1 MDAIKEVKIMTSDIM
16 SRYQAA
22 EESRRLILHYLHN
35 ILSYAKSSAS
45 LTETK
50 VSDLRSIIY
59 NCFMVLRFK
68 AMMKKVQLSYCIDG
82 NLPRLYLNSISI
94 RQILIN
100 LLDNAVKYTYNG
112 SVSLIANWKPDKTA
126 WSVPLKF
133 RCSAPNSLILNQTI
147 GDLEKSQVGT
157 VGSYEDENQEPD
169 YSEGISDSFNYH
181 GELKGNLEIRIENV
195 GEYTSSTN
203 KGTGIGHTIVGRLI
217 IKQGGSIK
225 PLTKS
230 NNTFSIQIILPVS
243 VAEESEQDVDNMKD
257 REVIIIGDLPHE
269 ITSEL
274 HDIGC
279 RLTTVSKFEE
289 VNNIDENAIIIASDS
304 VWESEEKVK
313 YLPGSKFMFHHKYA
327 SRSFREY
334 ASDPAFRNKLSSMLK
349 GKVKK
354 LGDLFEAY
362 QETETE
368 RDCRPKLKILVIDD
382 EPFHAQIVTKMVES
396 KYDVETFIEPLQAL
410 EYITACHSDISAI
423 LVDLNMPTID
433 GFTLCKTIRSFELK
447 HDFESVPIISMSGD
461 EISKIKLIE
470 ATFTSGLTKP
480 FSRSLLL
487 NELDRA
493 TRKISF
499 NRSFSN

>member
-1 MDAIKEVKIMTSDIM
+1 MDAIKEVKIPTSDILF
-16 SRYQAA
+16 RYQAA
-22 EESRRLILHYLHN
+22 EESRRLILHYLHT
-35 ILSYAKSSAS
+35 ILSYAKSSET

-68 AMMKKVQLSYCIDG
+68 AMMKKVQLSYCIDE

-112 SVSLIANWKPDKTA
+112 SVSLIVIWKPDKTA
-126 WSVPLKF
+126 WSIPLKF

-147 GDLEKSQVGT
+147 DDLDKSQLNT

-169 YSEGISDSFNYH
+169 YSNSSSDNFNYH
-181 GELKGNLEIRIENV
+181 GEMRGKLEIRIENI
-195 GEYTSSTN
+195 GEYTASPN

-217 IKQGGSIK
+217 KNLGGTIK
-225 PLTKS
+225 PLNKS
-230 NNTFSIQIILPVS
+230 NNTFVIKITFPLS
-243 VAEESEQDVDNMKD
+243 VAEESEQDIDSMKD
-257 REVIIIGDLPHE
+257 RELIIIGDLPHE

-279 RLTTVSKFEE
+279 RLTTVSTCEE
-289 VNNIDENAIIIASDS
+289 INNIDDNAIIIASDS
-304 VWESEEKVK
+304 AWEREEDLK
-313 YLPGSKFMFHHKYA
+313 YLPGSKILFHNKYA
-327 SRSFREY
+327 SQSFREY
-334 ASDPAFRNKLSSMLK
+334 ARDPALRNKLSCMLK
-349 GKVKK
+349 GKVKR

-362 QETETE
+362 EETETE
-368 RDCRPKLKILVIDD
+368 RDGRPKLKILVIDD

-396 KYDVETFIEPLQAL
+396 RYDVETFIEPLQAL
-410 EYITACHSDISAI
+410 EYIKACHSDISAI

-433 GFTLCKTIRSFELK
+433 GFTLCKAIRSFELK
-447 HDFESVPIISMSGD
+447 HNFDNVSIISMSGD
-461 EISKIKLIE
+461 EISKMKLIQ

-493 TRKISF
+493 TRKISC

>member
-1 MDAIKEVKIMTSDIM
+1 MDAIKEVNIKTSDIM
-16 SRYQAA
+16 FRYQAA

-45 LTETK
+45 LTETT

-94 RQILIN
+94 RQIFIN

-112 SVSLIANWKPDKTA
+112 SVSLIASWKPDKRA

-147 GDLEKSQVGT
+147 DDLDVSQLNI
-157 VGSYEDENQEPD
+157 VGSYEEENQEPD

-181 GELKGNLEIRIENV
+181 GEMKGKLEIRIENV

-217 IKQGGSIK
+217 KNLGGSIR
-225 PLTKS
+225 PITNT
-230 NNTFSIQIILPVS
+230 NNTFSIKITLPIS
-243 VAEESEQDVDNMKD
+243 VAEESGQDVDNMKD
-257 REVIIIGDLPHE
+257 QQVIIIGDLPNE
-269 ITSEL
+269 IRSEL

-279 RLTTVSKFEE
+279 RLTTVSTSEE
-289 VNNIDENAIIIASDS
+289 INNIDENAIIILSDS
-304 VWESEEKVK
+304 VCEREEKVK
-313 YLPGSKFMFHHKYA
+313 YLPGSKFLFHHKYA
-327 SRSFREY
+327 SQSLREY
-334 ASDPAFRNKLSSMLK
+334 ASDPALRNKLSCMLK
-349 GKVKK
+349 GKVKR
-354 LGDLFEAY
+354 LGNLFEAY
-362 QETETE
+362 QATEPE

-410 EYITACHSDISAI
+410 EYIKACHSDISAI

-433 GFTLCKTIRSFELK
+433 GLTLCRTIRSFEMK
-447 HDFESVPIISMSGD
+447 HNFENLPIISMSGD
-461 EISKIKLIE
+461 EISKMKLIQE
-470 ATFTSGLTKP
+470 TFTCCLTKP

-487 NELDRA
+487 NELDR
-493 TRKISF
+493 TTKKVSS